1 MERASLSCT
10 LFAKSWL
17 DWIAKLAELHNSTKS
32 NHILLGTFPSNSPTT
47 PLFLTPIS
55 HFSYVHFPPMFLYL
69 FHSQR
74 CSISLW
80 FHLYSLTWC
89 LLPLTVPAFTC
100 LFVSVHMCV
109 SACVCARN
117 SLLCLHNYIILFSI
131 ILYSFFP
138 QAVNIWNLLFF
149 VLFFKD
155 LISSGKR
162 RSRSL
167 SLWFRDSLFRL

>member
-69 FHSQR
+69 FHSPR
-74 CSISLW
+74 FSISLYLMSSASNCAGIYMS
-80 FHLYSLTWC
+80 FC
-89 LLPLTVPAFTC
+89 LC
-100 LFVSVHMCV
+100 S
-109 SACVCARN
+109 CVCVC
-117 SLLCLHNYIILFSI
+117 LCLCTQLIALHNYIILFSI

-138 QAVNIWNLLFF
+138 QAVNIGNLLFF
-149 VLFFKD
+149 VLFF
-155 LISSGKR
+155 
-162 RSRSL
+162 
-167 SLWFRDSLFRL
+167 